1 MQCTLAC
8 DDGFAFAFRP
18 TGDFTCE
25 TSGTSGFWIPP
36 PGVTAFPDCSVTS
49 LSSVVSIPTNM
60 RVGVVSERKI
70 KKEKSLCD
78 DTFFLKQVED
88 HVRQRV
94 LGRLQEV
101 CGDSLYCDV
110 TELEAICGD
119 VLSHRQVWTNEVF
132 RKRRSV
138 LTQKE
143 ITTSVMIE
151 GGGKQMIEI
160 VFKLVGETHSN
171 VLFGR
176 ALMTYLQ
183 ANIRTLF
190 QAKLHSSVSLRIWNP
205 YRAKWKNLLQVAV
218 SMWSWEDSWWTLK
231 PFHFCLLFISVILE
245 PFPKESSVVSHIIKD
260 LRLIKNK
267 KIIFP
272 LAVNCPV
279 GTHFNVVT
287 KECQPCTAGSY
298 QPEEAQDTC
307 LVCPGGTFTKVG
319 AGATTEEQCKAQCKP
334 GTYSADGLETCR
346 TCRLG
351 RFQENY
357 AQSSCEDCG
366 QGMTTLFRGATSR
379 EDCVPRCGP
388 GTTSD
393 TGLEPCFPC
402 PLGYFQHGRGTD
414 HCFKCPNQ
422 TLTLTMAADS
432 IKKCEGLDNPQSFR
446 SFEVL
451 SVNDCFSLPCQNGG
465 SCLAMDIGFQCECDA
480 GWRGSVC
487 DVPHDPC
494 LHNPCLNHG
503 TCLKD
508 GPETYTCV
516 CDEGFTGQDCEIDV
530 DECEHHQC
538 QNNAT
543 CIDAHHTDF
552 EVPSTSQ
559 HYFCECRDGF
569 RGEYCEENIDDCETA
584 VCEAGGQCVDGIGT
598 FSCIC
603 PPGFK

>member
-138 LTQKE
+138 LAQKE

-176 ALMTYLQ
+176 ALRTYLQ
-183 ANIRTLF
+183 ANIRTIF

-218 SMWSWEDSWWTLK
+218 SMWSWEDSWWTSK
-231 PFHFCLLFISVILE
+231 AFHFCPLFIFVILE

-260 LRLIKNK
+260 LRLIKN
-267 KIIFP
+267 
-272 LAVNCPV
+272 
-279 GTHFNVVT
+279 
-287 KECQPCTAGSY
+287 
-298 QPEEAQDTC
+298 
-307 LVCPGGTFTKVG
+307 
-319 AGATTEEQCKAQCKP
+319 
-334 GTYSADGLETCR
+334 
-346 TCRLG
+346 
-351 RFQENY
+351 
-357 AQSSCEDCG
+357 
-366 QGMTTLFRGATSR
+366 
-379 EDCVPRCGP
+379 
-388 GTTSD
+388 
-393 TGLEPCFPC
+393 
-402 PLGYFQHGRGTD
+402 
-414 HCFKCPNQ
+414 
-422 TLTLTMAADS
+422 
-432 IKKCEGLDNPQSFR
+432 
-446 SFEVL
+446 
-451 SVNDCFSLPCQNGG
+451 
-465 SCLAMDIGFQCECDA
+465 
-480 GWRGSVC
+480 
-487 DVPHDPC
+487 
-494 LHNPCLNHG
+494 
-503 TCLKD
+503 
-508 GPETYTCV
+508 
-516 CDEGFTGQDCEIDV
+516 
-530 DECEHHQC
+530 
-538 QNNAT
+538 
-543 CIDAHHTDF
+543 
-552 EVPSTSQ
+552 
-559 HYFCECRDGF
+559 
-569 RGEYCEENIDDCETA
+569 
-584 VCEAGGQCVDGIGT
+584 
-598 FSCIC
+598 
-603 PPGFK
+603 